1 MGGAKNSKADDMS
14 YAKKIRKPM
23 IEKKRRE
30 RMNKSISHLKSLIA
44 HTIQQ
49 NTAPMT
55 RVDKADIL
63 ELTVYHLT
71 QLTQQQQSVTM
82 ATEAAAYNTGYKAC
96 AREAV
101 TYLAKNTRT
110 SDTVTGSLSNHLHN
124 LFLTNSKRL
133 GPANTRYSTHGSTNQ
148 NIQINRLSTPLRP
161 CDTFNTSLP
170 ELNLSGYS
178 PILNST
184 QALPELTS
192 SFVHASLDSSSSS
205 GFSST
210 SSLATTSS
218 SDSYSSLSEYS
229 KVNDSCSD
237 NGENDKDYCID
248 VVTIGTGKENEIGH
262 VIKEV
267 PWRPF

>member
-1 MGGAKNSKADDMS
+1 MGGAKNPKADDMS

-44 HTIQQ
+44 QTIHQ

-71 QLTQQQQSVTM
+71 QLQQQQQSVTM
-82 ATEAAAYNTGYKAC
+82 AKEAAAYNAGYKAC

-101 TYLAKNTRT
+101 TYLTKKTRT
-110 SDTVTGSLSNHLHN
+110 NDAVTGSLSNHLHN
-124 LFLTNSKRL
+124 SFLLSSRRQ
-133 GPANTRYSTHGSTNQ
+133 GPAITRYSNHESTNQ
-148 NIQINRLSTPLRP
+148 NIQTNRLSTPLRP

-210 SSLATTSS
+210 FATTSS
-218 SDSYSSLSEYS
+218 SDSYSSLSDYS

-237 NGENDKDYCID
+237 NDENDKDYCID